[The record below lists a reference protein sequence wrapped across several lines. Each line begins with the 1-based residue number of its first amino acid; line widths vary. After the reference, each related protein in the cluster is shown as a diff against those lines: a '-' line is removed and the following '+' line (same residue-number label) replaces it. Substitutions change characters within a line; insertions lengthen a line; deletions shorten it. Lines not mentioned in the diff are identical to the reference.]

1 MTNWGETAKAI
12 GNLVA
17 AGGNVEDIAALM
29 RTADA
34 GSITY
39 EAQLAAPAAFESF
52 SGALRTFEDKPT
64 DYGWQI
70 VVLQRGWVVVGR
82 VKRSFDELTI
92 ENASVIRYWG
102 TTKGLGE
109 LVDGP
114 TSKTKLDAAGTIH
127 ANVLGVVLTLD
138 VKADAWAA

>member
-17 AGGNVEDIAALM
+17 AGGDVDDIATLM
-29 RTADA
+29 RQADA
-34 GSITY
+34 GSVTY
-39 EAQLAAPAAFESF
+39 ETLTAEPDF
-52 SGALRTFEDKPT
+52 STFHGTLPTFEDKPT
-64 DYGWQI
+64 DLGWQI

-82 VKRSFDELTI
+82 VKRHFDELTI
-92 ENASVIRYWG
+92 EDASVIRYWG

-138 VKADAWAA
+138 VKADAWV

>member
-1 MTNWGETAKAI
+1 MANWGETAKAI

-17 AGGNVEDIAALM
+17 AGGNVDDIATLM
-29 RTADA
+29 RSAEA
-34 GSITY
+34 GSVDELTAELHTI
-39 EAQLAAPAAFESF
+39 PPFE
-52 SGALRTFEDKPT
+52 GTTD

-70 VVLQRGWVVVGR
+70 VVLQRGWVVVGHVR
-82 VKRSFDELTI
+82 RSFDELTI

-138 VKADAWAA
+138 VKADAWTA